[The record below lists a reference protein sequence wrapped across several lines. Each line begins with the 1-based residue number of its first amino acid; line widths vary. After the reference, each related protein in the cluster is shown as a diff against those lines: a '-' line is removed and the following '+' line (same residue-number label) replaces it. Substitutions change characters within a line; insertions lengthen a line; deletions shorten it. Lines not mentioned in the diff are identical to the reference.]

1 MIVLTVIFALI
12 TLWAFRARG
21 AAAGIRGLAVTL
33 LPAAAWLTG
42 SLDLF
47 TGIGNAMVDWARAT
61 VRTNQVWGGIGA
73 FAAAVLLWLIGTR
86 MRTSAVARARSAKRE
101 KDSHMATAVVA
112 GPAGSTALL
121 GFTSMAAMQ
130 AWQPTARP
138 MPVSCREA
146 AESAVAEGADA
157 LVIDL
162 ACEHRF
168 VLTGTALAAIAQGWR
183 LVRVDGE
190 LSWVATTS
198 A

>member
-1 MIVLTVIFALI
+1 MSEGKQIPIPRFADDTGEADPAVEAALV
-12 TLWAFRARG
+12 
-21 AAAGIRGLAVTL
+21 AAARNPADVQAQAEAVAQLARSRVLVPVLAVLDSLAEELTQND
-33 LPAAAWLTG
+33 PAQNDPVQNG
-42 SLDLF
+42 P
-47 TGIGNAMVDWARAT
+47 GP
-61 VRTNQVWGGIGA
+61 
-73 FAAAVLLWLIGTR
+73 VL
-86 MRTSAVARARSAKRE
+86 KRE

-190 LSWVATTS
+190 LSWVAITS

>member
-101 KDSHMATAVVA
+101 KDSHMATGAVA
-112 GPAGSTALL
+112 NYGG
-121 GFTSMAAMQ
+121 
-130 AWQPTARP
+130 QPTRP
-138 MPVSCREA
+138 AQSSTPVAPA
-146 AESAVAEGADA
+146 AD
-157 LVIDL
+157 DL
-162 ACEHRF
+162 GDVEDILRRR
-168 VLTGTALAAIAQGWR
+168 GI
-183 LVRVDGE
+183 
-190 LSWVATTS
+190 S
-198 A
+198 